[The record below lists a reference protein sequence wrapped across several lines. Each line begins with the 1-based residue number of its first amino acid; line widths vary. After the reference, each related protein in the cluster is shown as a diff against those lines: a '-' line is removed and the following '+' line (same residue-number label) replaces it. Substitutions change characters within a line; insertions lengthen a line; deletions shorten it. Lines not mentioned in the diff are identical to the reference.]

1 MLLSKTTTIKWNNK
15 NRKYYE
21 SLGYVFTR
29 NGDEFEVD
37 VEHLT
42 KASKAIVEVQCD
54 YCGKVVNKAYQT
66 YIKQHHEK
74 HGDCCVDCQPIKNK
88 LCCLDKYG
96 VDNGAKTPEA
106 IQKMKD
112 TSMERYGVDN
122 PSKSEAARE
131 KISKSSKANSHVVKK
146 KSAKTLK
153 EKYGVS
159 NAMYVPELKEKQ
171 RNTFYNNY
179 GVFHPKQNEGVKARE
194 RQHNFEKYGYENVL
208 QIPEVKQKIRKTCL
222 EKYGVEC
229 VLSLDRVRE
238 KIAESYLQHGS
249 VPTSKPQI
257 DLYNLLLENYGN
269 CELNYRC
276 GRYLLD
282 CMIMIND
289 IKIDVEFDGKFWHQ
303 DKERDDKRDVYVL
316 SKGYKVLRIVGD
328 HYIPSLEQIKQ
339 SIDNLIN
346 SELTLARI
354 ELV

>member
-1 MLLSKTTTIKWNNK
+1 
-15 NRKYYE
+15 
-21 SLGYVFTR
+21 
-29 NGDEFEVD
+29 
-37 VEHLT
+37 
-42 KASKAIVEVQCD
+42 
-54 YCGKVVNKAYQT
+54 
-66 YIKQHHEK
+66 
-74 HGDCCVDCQPIKNK
+74 
-88 LCCLDKYG
+88 
-96 VDNGAKTPEA
+96 
-106 IQKMKD
+106 MKD

-122 PSKSEAARE
+122 PSKLEAARE

-339 SIDNLIN
+339 SIDSLIN